1 MIPIGVVSMSLVEHD
16 NRTFLLCDDVNKGR
30 VDFSQLEFQQAI
42 AMNHMRGNVELL
54 RICARNLTNSQKD
67 FHIVNSFIDELEK
80 ISDKELADATAM
92 GNIEVVE

>member
-1 MIPIGVVSMSLVEHD
+1 MIPIDIVSMGLVEHD

-42 AMNHMRGNVELL
+42 AINSLRGNIELL
-54 RICARNLTNSQKD
+54 RICARHLTNSQKD

-80 ISDKELADATAM
+80 ISDKELANANAK